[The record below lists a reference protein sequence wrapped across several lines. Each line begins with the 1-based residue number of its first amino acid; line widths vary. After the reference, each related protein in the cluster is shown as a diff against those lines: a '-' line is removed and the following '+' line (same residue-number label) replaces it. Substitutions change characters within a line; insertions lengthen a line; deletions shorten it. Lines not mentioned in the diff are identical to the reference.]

1 MLTKDRKIQ
10 RSRFENSFAEIS
22 NRIGIGVF
30 DERAKKPIKKPGL
43 GFLIFG
49 VILPTIALIFEVT
62 THTMAGILFDPFPSV
77 WHVLLFSFIPIS
89 NLIVYLAVRI
99 NLVSLYAITSLMSG
113 FSMGMAILYSLM
125 FATKLPAIGTTF
137 INHSEMA
144 FLLVFHPLLYAPL
157 LSVAPLFNAG
167 HVITLLG
174 ARQKAFF
181 DGDQLKHFGHI
192 VILIMVLS
200 IEAPSTLT
208 RIYLSK
214 ALGPDFSSPQMTQ
227 RYNQDAVNWLRSFGS
242 REVMLRACYERS
254 GRATDILGSIYE
266 DAHPISVDNAREIFY
281 LVTGQ
286 TFNEVPIPSS
296 FRSTLKHTGAMREAN
311 ALNKNADDEFDID
324 TDIAGSVVSGFARG
338 LSTSDS
344 SISGKV
350 DVQAGYASLDWTC
363 TFDNVSYVPRE
374 ARAQIKLPPGAC
386 VSGATIW
393 LDGKKKEAQIDERSQ
408 ARSTYVNAV
417 YNNKKDPLLV
427 SMHGPSTVL
436 VQCYPVVRGQVTKI
450 VLHIVTPL
458 QSFEKN
464 KAQLVLPIFGERNF
478 AFKNENKI
486 KLDCATK
493 FDIENNLVE
502 FDSSS
507 KTTQAFQ
514 QVNFKPDTLYIVV
527 DGSIKMQPFMSE
539 VAEGLKSLP
548 VNDVHIVKVL
558 DGETSY
564 QTKENA
570 IKDLSV
576 TKCIGGQDNSPTL
589 ADSMNKCLFKV
600 SRASAILW
608 IHGPQPICDSNSA
621 LYLSHIIRELK
632 DSNLRKPI
640 YDYQVVPGSNKLLES
655 MDFEQ
660 SADGTKEIA
669 STGHPK
675 ADLEHFWTTL
685 QKTEQTSYHE
695 FKEDKNASEDLNILR
710 AYSATMANFALYG
723 YQNPTLYLCRNYHF
737 VSPVTSFVVHP
748 DADLEETT
756 VCEETI
762 CEEVTGGK
770 NEKSDICQNMIQK
783 PAQNLHIV
791 TAIGPIMQA
800 TNNPK
805 QRAKDQEYS
814 SARELKECAPSSSPA
829 AAPPDYPVVRSRRKA
844 QAGAGGGFSQGVL
857 GSLSNDRFR
866 QNTDAKLSAD
876 SAKKGFDA
884 PVITDERD
892 SSSVNRFSNSVTDKL
907 NSLSQAASQAGPVP
921 MESSSEQAYRRTEN
935 NKQYLF
941 SNFVSTTKIYTFIF
955 FLTMGLIVISIVK
968 SGRLRK

>member
-10 RSRFENSFAEIS
+10 RSRFENSFASVSE
-22 NRIGIGVF
+22 RIGIGVY
-30 DERAKKPIKKPGL
+30 DERTKKPIKKPGFA
-43 GFLIFG
+43 FLLFG
-49 VILPTIALIFEVT
+49 VILPAFALYFEVCS
-62 THTMAGILFDPFPSV
+62 HTMAGILFDPFPTP
-77 WHVLLFSFIPIS
+77 WHVLLFSFIPLS
-89 NLIVYLAVRI
+89 NLVVFLAVRI
-99 NLVSLYAITSLMSG
+99 NLVSFYAITSLMSG
-113 FSMGMAILYSLM
+113 FAMGMAILYSLM
-125 FATKLPAIGTTF
+125 LITKLPAIASTF
-137 INHSEMA
+137 VNQSEQS
-144 FLLVFHPLLYAPL
+144 FLVVFHPLLYAPFL
-157 LSVAPLFNAG
+157 AVAPLYLAG
-167 HVITLLG
+167 SAITLLG

-181 DGDQLKHFGHI
+181 DGEQLKHFGHI
-192 VILIMVLS
+192 VILIMVLC
-200 IEAPSTLT
+200 IEAPSTIT

-214 ALGPDFSSPQMTQ
+214 TVHHSNSEKSGLINGYDKDS
-227 RYNQDAVNWLRSFGS
+227 VNWLRAWGN

-266 DAHPISVDNAREIFY
+266 DGHPISVDNAREIFY

-286 TFNEVPIPSS
+286 TFNEVAIPAS

-311 ALNKNADDEFDID
+311 VLNKNADDEFDID

-344 SISGKV
+344 SVSGKV
-350 DVQAGYASLDWTC
+350 DVPAGYASLDWTC

-408 ARSTYVNAV
+408 ARNTYVNAV

-436 VQCYPVVRGQVTKI
+436 VQCYPVVRGQITKV
-450 VLHIVTPL
+450 VLHIVAPL

-486 KLDCATK
+486 KIDCATK
-493 FDIENNLVE
+493 FDIRNNLVE

-507 KTTQAFQ
+507 QIKPLFQ
-514 QVNFKPDTLYIVV
+514 QLNPKPDSLYVIV
-527 DGSIKMQPFMSE
+527 DGSVKMQPYMSE
-539 VAEGLKSLP
+539 VAEGLKSSP
-548 VNDVHIVKVL
+548 IKDVQIIKVL
-558 DGETSY
+558 DGETRY
-564 QTKENA
+564 QSKEDA
-570 IKDLSV
+570 IKDLSIA
-576 TKCIGGQDNSPTL
+576 KCTGGQDNSPSL
-589 ADSMNKCLFKV
+589 ADSMNKCLFKI
-600 SRASAILW
+600 SHSSAILW

-621 LYLSHIIRELK
+621 LYLSNIIRELK
-632 DSNLRKPI
+632 DSDRRKLI

-660 SADGTKEIA
+660 SAGGTKEIA

-685 QKTEQTSYHE
+685 QQTEQTSYHE
-695 FKEDKNASEDLNILR
+695 FKEDKNVSTDLNILR

-756 VCEETI
+756 VCEEPI
-762 CEEVTGGK
+762 CEEATGGK
-770 NEKSDICQNMIQK
+770 NEKSDTYQYMVQK
-783 PAQNLHIV
+783 TAQNLNIV
-791 TAIGPIMQA
+791 TVFEPKMQA

-814 SARELKECAPSSSPA
+814 STRELKECATSSSPA
-829 AAPPDYPVVRSRRKA
+829 AAPPGYPMASPRRKA
-844 QAGAGGGFSQGVL
+844 QAGAGGGFSQSAI
-857 GSLSNDRFR
+857 GSLSNARFR

-876 SAKKGFDA
+876 SAKKDFDA

-907 NSLSQAASQAGPVP
+907 NSLSQAASQAAPLT
-921 MESSSEQAYRRTEN
+921 RTKS